1 MNEPKIAGWMGC
13 LLFAGLTTQMFA
25 QVGGPLKFIQVPG
38 KSAGKASSAGVL
50 TNGTLYLAGQNGRNA
65 DGSVPVDAMQETTQ
79 AINNMRGVLQ
89 AAGMDLGN
97 LAWINIY
104 VVGADNLSAVES
116 AYWKAIGTSPPARS
130 VQVVG
135 SLAGDEKVEING
147 IASSETVHR
156 KAIHPAGWPQGP
168 SMDPAGIQ
176 INDVLYMS
184 AMGGVDPGTGKMAA
198 DYSGEVKQSLDNVAT
213 ILKTAGMTMKNVI
226 WVNPFSSAGTDGGGA
241 GGGGSMNRIY
251 ASYFEFGNTPGRAT
265 ITMEN
270 LPKQQH
276 FIAFCI
282 AGADLSKRHTTLPRN
297 MAPSATASPGIVY
310 DDTYY
315 MSAKSGFIPDQ
326 GVVTPDVL
334 LQLRQTMRNLLD
346 DLQYAPDMDFSDVVF
361 ATAYLTDIH
370 TDEDKYL
377 DLYGTFFKGGFPAL
391 TVLQQTLPRERGAGG
406 AGGTRGSRAAAAG
419 GVAPAAGAGVTAAP
433 AVPAR
438 QPAPPS
444 KEQISFNAVRQPK

>member
-1 MNEPKIAGWMGC
+1 MN
-13 LLFAGLTTQMFA
+13 
-25 QVGGPLKFIQVPG
+25 
-38 KSAGKASSAGVL
+38 
-50 TNGTLYLAGQNGRNA
+50 R
-65 DGSVPVDAMQETTQ
+65 
-79 AINNMRGVLQ
+79 
-89 AAGMDLGN
+89 
-97 LAWINIY
+97 
-104 VVGADNLSAVES
+104 
-116 AYWKAIGTSPPARS
+116 
-130 VQVVG
+130 
-135 SLAGDEKVEING
+135 KV
-147 IASSETVHR
+147 
-156 KAIHPAGWPQGP
+156 IHPDGWPQAPGI
-168 SMDPAGIQ
+168 DPPGIQ

-184 AMGGVDPGTGKMAA
+184 AMGGVDPVTGKMAA
-198 DYSGEVKQSLDNVAT
+198 DYPGEVKQALDNVAT

-226 WVNPFSSAGTDGGGA
+226 WVNPFSTPGNNGRA
-241 GGGGSMNRIY
+241 MNQIY

-265 ITMEN
+265 ITMEG

-297 MAPSATASPGIVY
+297 MQPSPTASPGIVY

-346 DLQYAPDMDFSDVVF
+346 DLQYAPDMDFPDVVF

-377 DLYGTFFKGGFPAL
+377 NLYGTFFKNGHFPAL
-391 TVLQQTLPRERGAGG
+391 TVLQQELPRGRGASGF
-406 AGGTRGSRAAAAG
+406 AAAAPG
-419 GVAPAAGAGVTAAP
+419 
-433 AVPAR
+433 R

-444 KEQISFNAVRQPK
+444 KEHISFIGVRQPK

>member
-1 MNEPKIAGWMGC
+1 MSKRKMAAWTVC
-13 LLFAGLTTQMFA
+13 LLTVVMSPQLFA
-25 QVGGPLKFIQVPG
+25 QVGGPFKWIQVPG

-65 DGSVPVDAMQETTQ
+65 DGSVPADAAQETTQ
-79 AINNMRGVLQ
+79 AIGNVRGVLQ

-104 VVGADNLSAVES
+104 VVGANNLSAVES
-116 AYWKAIGTSPPARS
+116 AYWNAIGKNPPARS

-156 KAIHPAGWPQGP
+156 KVIHPSGWPQGP
-168 SMDPAGIQ
+168 GMDPAGIR

-184 AMGGVDPGTGKMAA
+184 AMGGVDPATGKMAA
-198 DYSGEVKQSLDNVAT
+198 DYPGEVKQSLDNVAT

-226 WVNPFSSAGTDGGGA
+226 WVNPFSSAGTNA
-241 GGGGSMNRIY
+241 GPMNKIY

-297 MAPSATASPGIVY
+297 MKPSPTASPGIVY

-326 GVVTPDVL
+326 GVITPDVL

-346 DLQYAPDMDFSDVVF
+346 DLQYAPDMDFPDVVS

-370 TDEDKYL
+370 TDEDAYL
-377 DLYGTFFKGGFPAL
+377 DLYGAFFEKGRFPAL
-391 TVLQQTLPRERGAGG
+391 TVLQQTVLPPGE
-406 AGGTRGSRAAAAG
+406 AAAG
-419 GVAPAAGAGVTAAP
+419 ATTPAAPAA
-433 AVPAR
+433 PAR
-438 QPAPPS
+438 LAALPA
-444 KEQISFNAVRQPK
+444 KEQISFIAVRQPK

>member
-1 MNEPKIAGWMGC
+1 MRKLMMAACVAGGLWMV
-13 LLFAGLTTQMFA
+13 AATAAA
-25 QVGGPLKFIQVPG
+25 QVGGAFTYVHVPG
-38 KSAGKASSAGVL
+38 RAAGKAASDGVL
-50 TNGTLYLAGQNGRNA
+50 VNGTLYISGQNGTSGPNGLEAGVSLPA
-65 DGSVPVDAMQETTQ
+65 DAGAETAQ
-79 AINNMRGVLQ
+79 AIANTRAVLM
-89 AAGMDLGN
+89 AAGMDLKN

-104 VVGADNLSAVES
+104 VVGAENLAAVES
-116 AYWKAIGTSPPARS
+116 AYWKAMGTALPARS

-147 IASSETVHR
+147 IAASEMKNR
-156 KAIHPAGWPQGP
+156 KVIHPAGWPQGP
-168 SMDPAGIQ
+168 GMDPAGVQ

-184 AMGGVDPGTGKMAA
+184 AMGGVDPATGKMAA
-198 DYSGEVKQSLDNVAT
+198 DYSGEVKQALDNVAT
-213 ILKTAGMTMKNVI
+213 ITAAAGMTMKNVI
-226 WVNPFSSAGTDGGGA
+226 WVNPFSSVSATGGGGGGA
-241 GGGGSMNRIY
+241 MNKIY

-297 MAPSATASPGIVY
+297 MVPSPTASPGIVY

-346 DLQYAPDMDFSDVVF
+346 DLQYAPDMDFPDVTF

-377 DLYGTFFKGGFPAL
+377 DLYGTFFKDGKFPAL
-391 TVLQQTLPRERGAGG
+391 TVLQQTAPRKR
-406 AGGTRGSRAAAAG
+406 RAAAVG
-419 GVAPAAGAGVTAAP
+419 TAP
-433 AVPAR
+433 R
-438 QPAPPS
+438 QSANAFPS
-444 KEQISFNAVRQPK
+444 KEQISFIAVRQPK

>member
-1 MNEPKIAGWMGC
+1 MKKLRIAGWMGC
-13 LLFAGLTTQMFA
+13 LLPALLSTQMFA
-25 QVGGPLKFIQVPG
+25 QVGGTFRFIQVPG
-38 KSAGKASSAGVL
+38 KNAGKASSAGVL
-50 TNGTLYLAGQNGRNA
+50 TNGTLYLAGQNGLNV
-65 DGSVPVDAMQETTQ
+65 DGSEPSDVAEETTQ
-79 AINNMRGVLQ
+79 AIGNVRGVLQ

-116 AYWKAIGTSPPARS
+116 AYWKAIGANPPARS

-156 KAIHPAGWPQGP
+156 KVIHPEGWPQGQGI
-168 SMDPAGIQ
+168 DPAGIQ

-184 AMGGVDPGTGKMAA
+184 AMGGVDPETGKMAA
-198 DYSGEVKQSLDNVAT
+198 DYPGEVKQSLDNVAT

-226 WVNPFSSAGTDGGGA
+226 WVNPFSTP
-241 GGGGSMNRIY
+241 GSNRAPMNKIY

-265 ITMEN
+265 ITMQD

-297 MAPSATASPGIVY
+297 MEPSPTASPGIVY

-315 MSAKSGFIPDQ
+315 MSAKSAYIPAL
-326 GVVTPDVL
+326 GVISPDVL
-334 LQLRQTMRNLLD
+334 LQVRLSMRNLLD
-346 DLQYAPDMDFSDVVF
+346 DLEYAPDMDFSNVVF
-361 ATAYLTDIH
+361 STAYLADINK
-370 TDEDKYL
+370 DEDSYL
-377 DLYGTFFKGGFPAL
+377 DVYAKFFKNQRYPAL
-391 TVLQQTLPRERGAGG
+391 TVLQQTEMGANGGRSNRPATPASRGA
-406 AGGTRGSRAAAAG
+406 AADASPLATFPSR
-419 GVAPAAGAGVTAAP
+419 
-433 AVPAR
+433 
-438 QPAPPS
+438 
-444 KEQISFNAVRQPK
+444 EQISFIAVRQPK

>member
-1 MNEPKIAGWMGC
+1 MKKLRIAGWMGY
-13 LLFAGLTTQMFA
+13 LLAALLSTQMHA
-25 QVGGPLKFIQVPG
+25 QVGGPFRFIQVPG

-65 DGSVPVDAMQETTQ
+65 DGSVPSDVAQETTQ
-79 AINNMRGVLQ
+79 AIDNARGVLQ

-104 VVGADNLSAVES
+104 VVGADKLNAVES
-116 AYWKAIGTSPPARS
+116 AYWKAIGANPPARS

-135 SLAGDEKVEING
+135 SLAGDERIEING
-147 IASSETVHR
+147 IASSDTVHR
-156 KAIHPAGWPQGP
+156 KVIHPAGWPQGP
-168 SMDPAGIQ
+168 GIDPAGIQ
-176 INDVLYMS
+176 VNDVLYMS
-184 AMGGVDPGTGKMAA
+184 AMGGVDPATGKMAA
-198 DYSGEVKQSLDNVAT
+198 DYSGEVKQALDNVAT

-226 WVNPFSSAGTDGGGA
+226 WVNPFSTPGTDRRP
-241 GGGGSMNRIY
+241 MNQIY

-265 ITMEN
+265 ITMQG

-297 MAPSATASPGIVY
+297 MKPSPTASPGIVY

-326 GVVTPDVL
+326 GVITPDVL

-346 DLQYAPDMDFSDVVF
+346 DLQYAPDMDFPDVVF
-361 ATAYLTDIH
+361 STAYLTDIH
-370 TDEDKYL
+370 KDEDSYL
-377 DLYGTFFKGGFPAL
+377 DLYAKFFKDQHYPAL
-391 TVLQQTLPRERGAGG
+391 TVLQQLALGANVG
-406 AGGTRGSRAAAAG
+406 RSNR
-419 GVAPAAGAGVTAAP
+419 PAAP
-433 AVPAR
+433 ASARPAADAS
-438 QPAPPS
+438 PLANFPS
-444 KEQISFNAVRQPK
+444 REQISFIAVRQPK